1 MSIKD
6 SLEYRNFFIRKLS
19 VDLTTEIKEY
29 NLKDT
34 NVTLNFGIAQPSIV
48 LEKDK
53 QIAVFPFRVELTTTE
68 LTLISEF
75 LMGFEIKN
83 HEIDNKEKLK
93 ALVNEKNGDFVKFV
107 NKAVNQIIDNA
118 LEHSNVKL
126 EEVVVIDPFQYKL

>member
-1 MSIKD
+1 M
-6 SLEYRNFFIRKLS
+6 
-19 VDLTTEIKEY
+19 
-29 NLKDT
+29 KDT

-83 HEIDNKEKLK
+83 HEINNKEKLK
-93 ALVNEKNGDFVKFV
+93 ALVNEKNDDFVKFV

-118 LEHSNVKL
+118 LEYSNVKM